1 MANSNWRVS
10 TVKVPEGFPLKP
22 GETLRIHY
30 PGSRRETRVQ
40 IGCGEQINGQKGTI
54 FPARSWSHDVGTN
67 KESISLVGN
76 ERKLR
81 RV

>member
-1 MANSNWRVS
+1 MANRHWRIA
-10 TVKVPEGFPLKP
+10 TVAVPEGFPLRA
-22 GETLRIHY
+22 GEVLRIHH
-30 PGSRRETRVQ
+30 PGTRRETRVKLGLGKEEGKR
-40 IGCGEQINGQKGTI
+40 IV
-54 FPARSWSHDVGTN
+54 FPARSYNHEVGTN

>member
-1 MANSNWRVS
+1 MRINQVIVA
-10 TVKVPEGFPLKP
+10 KDFPIRA
-22 GETLRIHY
+22 GEILRIRY
-30 PGSRRETRVQ
+30 PGSRKETRVLV
-40 IGCGEQINGQKGTI
+40 GTADNNGNHV
-54 FPARSWSHDVGTN
+54 ARSWSHDVGTN

>member
-1 MANSNWRVS
+1 MANNWFAAVI
-10 TVKVPEGFPLKP
+10 VEKGFPLSP
-22 GETLRIHY
+22 GEVLRIHY
-30 PGSRRETRVQ
+30 PGSRRETRIKLGFPTAG
-40 IGCGEQINGQKGTI
+40 IGGNTVT
-54 FPARSWSHDVGTN
+54 FPARSHAHDVGTN

>member
-1 MANSNWRVS
+1 MARQHWRIASV
-10 TVKVPEGFPLKP
+10 TVPEGFPLHA

-30 PGSRRETRVQ
+30 PGTRRETRVKV
-40 IGCGEQINGQKGTI
+40 GLGEEQQKMVV
-54 FPARSWSHDVGTN
+54 FSARSWNHEVGTN

>member
-1 MANSNWRVS
+1 MSNNRTWKPSRV
-10 TVKVPEGFPLKP
+10 TVPEGFPLTA

-30 PGSRRETRVQ
+30 PGTRQETRIKVGLGDKQ
-40 IGCGEQINGQKGTI
+40 GTAVV
-54 FPARSWSHDVGTN
+54 FPAKSHAHDVGTN

>member
-10 TVKVPEGFPLKP
+10 TVRVPEGFPLKP

-30 PGSRRETRVQ
+30 PGTRRETRVV
-40 IGCGEQINGQKGTI
+40 IGLGKEEGKSIN
-54 FPARSWSHDVGTN
+54 FLARSYSHDVGTN

>member
-1 MANSNWRVS
+1 MAKMLLVHQV
-10 TVKVPEGFPLKP
+10 TVPEGFPLQA

-30 PGSRRETRVQ
+30 PGTRKETRVRVGLGDQ
-40 IGCGEQINGQKGTI
+40 QGKNLV
-54 FPARSWSHDVGTN
+54 FPAVSKLHDVGTN

>member
-1 MANSNWRVS
+1 MRITSVTIS
-10 TVKVPEGFPLKP
+10 DGFPLQS
-22 GETLRIHY
+22 GETIRIHY
-30 PGSRRETRVQ
+30 AGSRRETRVK
-40 IGCGEQINGQKGTI
+40 IGTGLPSEGKTTT
-54 FPARSWSHDVGTN
+54 FSARSYTHNIGTN